1 RDQAATAQA
10 RVLRLDHEQ
19 KIAVAREQ
27 VDEAQRDVKRL
38 TGADETYVSLQTRW
52 RMLPRLQALADAR
65 ALLEEA
71 EHAVPLAKAALD
83 IAFQKAAAIHERLDF
98 IEHQIEEAIQCRN
111 QAAERVA
118 QLQAEIARLEGQI
131 TSHSSLTGQENECP
145 VCAQVLNESTFHHV
159 QEKL

>member
-1 RDQAATAQA
+1 YRTAANTHRTRAAAKRVEVGNAEHERRDAENSLGTTQKRLEVIDRDELPMSRDQAATAQA

-98 IEHQIEEAIQCRN
+98 IEHQIEEA
-111 QAAERVA
+111 
-118 QLQAEIARLEGQI
+118 
-131 TSHSSLTGQENECP
+131 
-145 VCAQVLNESTFHHV
+145 
-159 QEKL
+159 